1 MSTRPRARRRTGL
14 RLVPLVLLL
23 VFIAEVATLIAV
35 GRLIGVAWT
44 ILLLLGTS
52 VLGVWL
58 VRREGRRTWAAL
70 RETARSG
77 EMPSRQVADA
87 LLVMVGG
94 VLLIPPGFVTDLV
107 GLIFVLPFT
116 RPVARIGLEA
126 VLVRRMIAVGGPGPA
141 PPPGRARVERTQ
153 DDTSGE
159 VIEGE
164 IVEDE

>member
-1 MSTRPRARRRTGL
+1 MSSHPRARRRPGL

-23 VFIAEVATLIAV
+23 LFVGEVATLIAV

-58 VRREGRRTWAAL
+58 VRREGRRTWTAL
-70 RETARSG
+70 REAVRSG
-77 EMPSRQVADA
+77 RMPSRQVADA

-94 VLLIPPGFVTDLV
+94 VLLVPPGFVTDLV

-116 RPVARIGLEA
+116 RPLARIGLEA
-126 VLVRRMIAVGGPGPA
+126 VIARRMVAAGGPGPA